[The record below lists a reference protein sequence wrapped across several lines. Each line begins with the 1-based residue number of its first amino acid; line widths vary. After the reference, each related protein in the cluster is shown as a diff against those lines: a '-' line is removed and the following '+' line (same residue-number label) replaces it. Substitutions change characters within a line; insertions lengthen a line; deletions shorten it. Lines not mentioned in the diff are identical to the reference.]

1 MKRIIVVL
9 TLNLLLL
16 CWCSL
21 NNKCPLSSLFVWWCP
36 CTDDCLPEDRET
48 GNTEIKEDKLATR
61 SEEVIDTFLHLFND
75 CNYHDNSKT
84 FIAYAILWTWLNEKW
99 RTEYYLVVNGQWYY
113 LDERW
118 NISNE
123 CWFGGIPTKIT
134 IDETNELPSFQD
146 YETAKDWT
154 EYDSSTKELFSDKAY
169 KIRKDAKYK
178 YNNTKSFLEQAEE
191 YYDTKIIPE
200 WNNNFECTFCD
211 KLRYYEQTPEDDEK
225 LKETND
231 LYFDYVADNNW
242 NNTIYFW
249 SDWTFEAKWSRDE
262 WKWTWVFWKN
272 KNTVIV
278 SNSNAEHVYDRYII
292 INQDENNLN
301 TILEIIQK

>member
-1 MKRIIVVL
+1 MKKIRTIFWL
-9 TLNLLLL
+9 SFLLL
-16 CWCSL
+16 CGCTL
-21 NNKCPLSSLFVWWCP
+21 KDKCI
-36 CTDDCLPEDRET
+36 TADCLPEDRET
-48 GNTEIKEDKLATR
+48 GNTEIEEDKLATR

-84 FIAYAILWTWLNEKW
+84 FIAYAMLWTWLNEKW

-123 CWFGGIPTKIT
+123 CWFGGIPTRIT

-191 YYDTKIIPE
+191 YYNTKIIPE

-211 KLRYYEQTPEDDEK
+211 KLRYYEQTPEADEK

-231 LYFDYVADNNW
+231 LYFDYVAENNG

-249 SDWTFEAKWSRDE
+249 SDWIFEAKWSRDE
-262 WKWTWVFWKN
+262 WKWTWVFWKDA
-272 KNTVIV
+272 NTVIV
-278 SNSNAEHVYDRYII
+278 SYDALPHVYDRYII

>member
-1 MKRIIVVL
+1 MKKLRTIFTISF
-9 TLNLLLL
+9 LLL
-16 CWCSL
+16 CGCTL
-21 NNKCPLSSLFVWWCP
+21 RDKC
-36 CTDDCLPEDRET
+36 TKDDCLPEDREAE
-48 GNTEIKEDKLATR
+48 NTEIKEEKIATT
-61 SEEVIDTFLHLFND
+61 SKEVIDTFLHFYND

-118 NISNE
+118 NISDE
-123 CWFGGIPTKIT
+123 CWFASIPTKIT
-134 IDETNELPSFQD
+134 IDETQKLPSFQG

-154 EYDSSTKELFSDKAY
+154 LYDSSTKELFSDKAY

-191 YYDTKIIPE
+191 YFNTKIIPE
-200 WNNNFECTFCD
+200 WDNDFECKFCD
-211 KLRYYEQTPEDDEK
+211 KLRYYNFTPEADEK
-225 LKETND
+225 SQETND
-231 LYFDYVADNNW
+231 LHFDYVTQNNW
-242 NNTIYFW
+242 KNTIYFW

-262 WKWTWVFWKN
+262 WKWTWVFWKDE
-272 KNTVIV
+272 NTVIV
-278 SNSNAEHVYDRYII
+278 SNENLNHVYDRYII
-292 INQDENNLN
+292 TNIDENNLN